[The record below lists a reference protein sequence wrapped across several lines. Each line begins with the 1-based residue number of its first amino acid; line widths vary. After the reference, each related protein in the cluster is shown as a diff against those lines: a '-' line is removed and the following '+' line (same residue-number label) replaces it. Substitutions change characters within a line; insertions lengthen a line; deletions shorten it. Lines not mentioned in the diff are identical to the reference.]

1 MLMKAKKLFTLLT
14 AMLLLGIG
22 NVLAQPALPATTLTL
37 PNIPTEGWKGSV
49 TPTYYKAAGSNVYVF
64 NPFELYSSVA
74 NLTWTTQNSGGS
86 TSATPAAMAPFPAS
100 SVFTGYKAATLNNTS
115 KGPYAYR
122 VTNCVAAYIY
132 IKSGSDKKRTI
143 TLAAYE
149 IDGEGEVASS
159 AAASNTYEANSDG
172 VISISL
178 SKDKEYYIKVSQVGT
193 GSGGSSSG
201 NSSYYMLGLQAPFK
215 VTLDPDGGAYP
226 SNTLSGWTYD
236 DVNDKYIKYV
246 EAGSLTLPEG
256 PAKGGFNFVEWQ
268 DNQGTA
274 FTAITIS
281 KDTTL
286 TAQWISSGVAT
297 HGITYTNTKGA
308 STTGLPTEYYEGTGI
323 ASFDPLEDVTD
334 FHFIGW
340 NPASIAN
347 DATTDQEIEAQWVAA
362 YNVTFS
368 AGDGTG
374 TVPSVFQKWEGAKFN
389 LPGQGEMVAPSGKAF
404 DGWKANGAGDKLA
417 ANAEYTMT
425 AAAVEFVAQWKAA
438 PTVLFH
444 WRSNTGSITMNATN
458 GTTLGGTTTL
468 RTTDDSK
475 TWGNESA
482 TYKASV
488 ASDMKGET
496 SGKELKPG
504 GNANYLELTLATG
517 SFQEGDTIIVAGY
530 NNWGFTTTTEG
541 IASASTWDVADVA
554 TGVDKNNVDTGYAVI
569 EAGVDASTIYARRK
583 NGASSAIAAIK
594 VIRPVKYAVNFAA
607 GTGASGSMAA
617 KEYPAGAEVTLPECT
632 FTAPTDQEFDAW
644 TSSDVTITAG
654 KFTMP
659 ANDVTI
665 TATWKAETP
674 KYDIVYH
681 AGANGTGSIAAAK
694 KTKDIDFVLSSERF
708 TRAGY
713 LQTGWA
719 TEDGGAQAYALG
731 ATYTANEALDLYPV
745 WTELT
750 TYVAEFACGDA
761 APAGWTFSTDDG
773 WSDSKTIAAY
783 VCKFVE
789 NGLTTPK
796 TTTGDGT
803 SDDDVA
809 FAKNTDAI
817 ATYDLGI
824 ATTVAALN
832 VTLNGGSSSAFNE
845 TIEYIG
851 ADGTTVKKEYTTSL
865 NAGNWKD
872 NAINK
877 TDIVEDVRYIRVHG
891 ATKWVVMKD
900 FSVQYIETRPQYNV
914 EFAAGTYGTGTMAT
928 RKYIEAATV
937 TAPDCGFGTS
947 DATKEFDKWAVSGL
961 AGVTELAA
969 GETFA
974 MPTNTVT
981 LTALWRVATT
991 KYTVTYYDGATEL
1004 GSEEVAEGSNPAEY
1018 ATYQDKANHV
1028 FLGWFNDADLAP
1040 AHAVDDISAEVIDA
1054 AANYYG
1060 KWALDLQVTKIVFSN
1075 GFDAFID
1082 KDAKT
1087 VKAYYMSGESAPT
1100 MTSYEA
1106 NANVKA
1112 DGVTIVGNKVVL
1124 TGTDDSEIEYD
1135 LTIEAVTPLTT
1146 LNALQTFDGS
1156 EAYVKAGLAYDGGWK
1171 FRKNADDGRIPKGY
1185 TRIYFF
1191 VRGGAEKATF
1201 TSCATKRNVKI
1212 YVNNVE
1218 TSVTETA
1225 ASGSTFDVPLDPADA
1240 NNMIAIVSNQTSG
1253 DGGVGALELV
1263 ASAPTPDYERTGL
1276 EVGRYYT
1283 ICLPKKVVA
1292 ATGATFWS
1300 MSERNTDT
1308 ENPLA
1313 YIVEENLPLTA
1324 GQPFLFQATATT
1336 LEVTYEGEATTA
1348 GSHGALHGTLDAM
1361 DQAALDAAAGA
1372 NTLYILKNNELRLAS
1387 GRTGNSLAA
1396 NRAYIIYEELDP
1408 VSTPSHAPGRQV
1420 RSMPLH
1426 KDVATGLDDLN
1437 ADNQAQKVL
1446 LNGQLFIIRGEKM
1459 YDATGI
1465 LVK

>member
-1 MLMKAKKLFTLLT
+1 MKAKKLFTILT
-14 AMLLLGIG
+14 ILTLGITNLWG
-22 NVLAQPALPATTLTL
+22 TSYIPGDRKVVTADETIDYATIAGANATTSGKWIVNPRGGTTSGKKYTNLTTDTKGN
-37 PNIPTEGWKGSV
+37 PDGIVDNIATI
-49 TPTYYKAAGSNVYVF
+49 TSNVNMATIQVPSTAKYNQNGKYVIHMRITGITGIIAHGVTG
-64 NPFELYSSVA
+64 SSGRGCA
-74 NLTWTTQNSGGS
+74 IYGQEYS
-86 TSATPAAMAPFPAS
+86 TSLTENTEYGSALAS
-100 SVFTGYKAATLNNTS
+100 MT
-115 KGPYAYR
+115 R
-122 VTNCVAAYIY
+122 
-132 IKSGSDKKRTI
+132 
-143 TLAAYE
+143 
-149 IDGEGEVASS
+149 
-159 AAASNTYEANSDG
+159 
-172 VISISL
+172 
-178 SKDKEYYIKVSQVGT
+178 
-193 GSGGSSSG
+193 SG
-201 NSSYYMLGLQAPFK
+201 NSGSFLLQYTGFTASKEYLITIAATGGDDQLYAIELIAGATTKHSVTYVLGDGTGTTPTQADVAEGAKFTLHDGVTDITPPASTK
-215 VTLDPDGGAYP
+215 VFAGWNDGSSTYAGGAEYTMGT
-226 SNTLSGWTYD
+226 S
-236 DVNDKYIKYV
+236 DV
-246 EAGSLTLPEG
+246 
-256 PAKGGFNFVEWQ
+256 
-268 DNQGTA
+268 
-274 FTAITIS
+274 
-281 KDTTL
+281 TL
-286 TAQWISSGVAT
+286 TAQWSDKYTV
-297 HGITYTNTKGA
+297 TYDKNG
-308 STTGLPTEYYEGTGI
+308 
-323 ASFDPLEDVTD
+323 
-334 FHFIGW
+334 
-340 NPASIAN
+340 
-347 DATTDQEIEAQWVAA
+347 
-362 YNVTFS
+362 
-368 AGDGTG
+368 GDGTMAD
-374 TVPSVFQKWEGAKFN
+374 T
-389 LPGQGEMVAPSGKAF
+389 
-404 DGWKANGAGDKLA
+404 
-417 ANAEYTMT
+417 Y
-425 AAAVEFVAQWKAA
+425 
-438 PTVLFH
+438 
-444 WRSNTGSITMNATN
+444 
-458 GTTLGGTTTL
+458 
-468 RTTDDSK
+468 
-475 TWGNESA
+475 NE
-482 TYKASV
+482 
-488 ASDMKGET
+488 
-496 SGKELKPG
+496 
-504 GNANYLELTLATG
+504 
-517 SFQEGDTIIVAGY
+517 IVA
-530 NNWGFTTTTEG
+530 
-541 IASASTWDVADVA
+541 
-554 TGVDKNNVDTGYAVI
+554 
-569 EAGVDASTIYARRK
+569 
-583 NGASSAIAAIK
+583 
-594 VIRPVKYAVNFAA
+594 
-607 GTGASGSMAA
+607 
-617 KEYPAGAEVTLPECT
+617 CT
-632 FTAPTDQEFDAW
+632 FTAPDGKAFKEWNTQADGNGTTYAVGASVTSDLDLFAIWVNAPTVVFYYQW
-644 TSSDVTITAG
+644 TGSSTAPTSNEALTATGGTFTFYKNASSTKDFQVANVTYNAAVPADMKTVAGTSDKLVALNSTTNNSYLVTLTGDKYFEEGDTVYFAGYGNFKVGSSDQGSDIVESSSALETGTGASDVKVGYFLFPAVENISTLYFTRDANSGNRGFTAVKVIRPAARTIISTVVELTSASIGDDALSASDFATLTTGPDYTYTLETKANEAPTMHFNKRTTITYDEGDPKVTNEDIAVTGTDNGAG
-654 KFTMP
+654 YWQAQATINAVTYTIKVAKP
-659 ANDVTI
+659 ATYAI
-665 TATWKAETP
+665 TYYP
-674 KYDIVYH
+674 
-681 AGANGTGSIAAAK
+681 GANGSGSIEPGNKAEDVAFA
-694 KTKDIDFVLSSERF
+694 LSSERF

-719 TEDGGAQAYALG
+719 TEDGGAKAYDLG
-731 ATYTANEALDLYPV
+731 GSYTANAALDLYPV
-745 WTELT
+745 WTELS
-750 TYVAEFACGDA
+750 TYDASFLCGNIPD
-761 APAGWTFSTDDG
+761 GWTFSNDG
-773 WSDSKTIAAY
+773 FDSDSKATVAS
-783 VCKFVE
+783 VCTFVD
-789 NGLTTPK
+789 NGLGTPK
-796 TTTGDGT
+796 QTTGDGT

-1087 VKAYYMSGESAPT
+1087 VKAYYMAGESAPT

-1225 ASGSTFDVPLDPADA
+1225 ANGSTFDVPLDPADA

-1437 ADNQAQKVL
+1437 ADTQAQKVL